1 MRLFG
6 LLLLVAGA
14 LLLAVGVFLGLPF
27 TGIFLLGFIANAGR
41 EAGRELAI
49 FLPATVAALGIGY
62 VLLRIG
68 RYLRRPQ

>member
-6 LLLLVAGA
+6 LLLVIAGV
-14 LLLAVGVFLGLPF
+14 LLLAAGIFLGLPF

-62 VLLRIG
+62 LLLKLG
-68 RYLRRPQ
+68 RYLRRP